1 MLTKTLKTRNAVHT
15 LGAAVAAAL
24 LAAPAA
30 LAAPPTMSPGVA
42 STPVMTTSAS
52 CQPLLAAVEKQAK
65 VPSHSYLTATRNAK
79 STSTETIATGG
90 TIYVMIHGQWMHS
103 PRTPQDLEKERAASL
118 GKEAVC
124 TFLRDE
130 TVEGDTAAV
139 YHVQGGPKEESTMW
153 ISKTHGLPVK
163 TERDTELGVGN
174 GPKVKTHMATRYEYD
189 RVTVPPGVK

>member
-1 MLTKTLKTRNAVHT
+1 MLTKTWKAAHT

-24 LAAPAA
+24 LAGPAA
-30 LAAPPTMSPGVA
+30 VAAPPLTAAPET
-42 STPVMTTSAS
+42 TPVMATSAS
-52 CQPLLAAVEKQAK
+52 CQPLLAAVQKQAK

-79 STSTETIATGG
+79 ATSTETIATGG

-189 RVTVPPGVK
+189 RVGVPPGVK

>member
-1 MLTKTLKTRNAVHT
+1 MSKTSQSCRRTLATALT
-15 LGAAVAAAL
+15 AAAAIAL
-24 LAAPAA
+24 FAAPPAPAA
-30 LAAPPTMSPGVA
+30 VPVTAPVAA
-42 STPVMTTSAS
+42 TPVMVTSPT

-65 VPSHSYLTATRNAK
+65 VPSHSHLTATRGGK

-90 TIYVMIHGQWMHS
+90 VIYVMIHGQWLHS

-130 TVEGDTAAV
+130 AVEGDTAAV
-139 YHVQGGPKEESTMW
+139 YQVQGGPKEESTMW
-153 ISKTHGLPVK
+153 ISKSHGLPLK

-174 GPKVKTHMATRYEYD
+174 GPKVKTHLATRYEYD
-189 RVTVPPGVK
+189 RVSVPAGVK

>member
-1 MLTKTLKTRNAVHT
+1 MLMKNRNAVHT
-15 LGAAVAAAL
+15 LGAAVAVAL
-24 LAAPAA
+24 LAGPAA
-30 LAAPPTMSPGVA
+30 LAAPSAPPTVTTGVA
-42 STPVMTTSAS
+42 STPVMATSPS
-52 CQPLLAAVEKQAK
+52 CQPLLAAVQKQAK

-79 STSTETIATGG
+79 ATSTETIATGG
-90 TIYVMIHGQWMHS
+90 TIYVMIHGQWLHS

-130 TVEGDTAAV
+130 AVEGDTAAV

-153 ISKTHGLPVK
+153 ISKSHGLPVK

-174 GPKVKTHMATRYEYD
+174 GPKVKTHLATRYEYD
-189 RVTVPPGVK
+189 RVGVPPGVK